1 MTREQLRAYYR
12 WFAVAVV
19 CCAVTLGLGFATGNL
34 WQQRLGFFLVGLN
47 VGVFMMIR
55 VYRG

>member
-1 MTREQLRAYYR
+1 MRAYYR